1 MGSAG
6 CGTSYTRWQ
15 NVRSPSTDHD
25 VHPARR
31 CGNESRQRG
40 GLGLP
45 GSSLTGTTGSS
56 RQNIADHPTVCGS
69 FLVEASQSP
78 ELRSARTR
86 LRESGPSMESLR
98 SSSQLKFFPE
108 TAVSWRRRWQ
118 KTQTSILWQ
127 KLATRDGALAVRSDR
142 LNFQGFHLQ
151 GSFSRLIFRDRGTSH
166 LPSYRFNPAGSK
178 IS

>member
-45 GSSLTGTTGSS
+45 GSGLTGTTGSS
-56 RQNIADHPTVCGS
+56 RQNIADHPRVCGS
-69 FLVEASQSP
+69 FLVEASQSR

-86 LRESGPSMESLR
+86 VRETGPSMESLR
-98 SSSQLKFFPE
+98 SCSQLKFFPE

-118 KTQTSILWQ
+118 KNTNFNFMAETCHQGRCS
-127 KLATRDGALAVRSDR
+127 RRS
-142 LNFQGFHLQ
+142 F
-151 GSFSRLIFRDRGTSH
+151 GSPQLSRLP
-166 LPSYRFNPAGSK
+166 PSRLLFPVDFS
-178 IS
+178 